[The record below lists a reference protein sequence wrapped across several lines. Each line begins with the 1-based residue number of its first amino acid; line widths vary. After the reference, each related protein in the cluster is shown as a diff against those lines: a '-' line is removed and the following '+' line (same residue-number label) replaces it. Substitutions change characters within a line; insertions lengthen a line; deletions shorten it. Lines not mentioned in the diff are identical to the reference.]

1 MFSNLMNISSLK
13 YEEPQWNHARPW
25 KWLVFWT
32 FLFLL
37 AWKVRPVNYVDFVS
51 CIEFFLGSSWV
62 LYHIN
67 SITSYET
74 ERTRQEKLAR
84 ERIMARQQ
92 QRKGSTA
99 KSSEEKLQ
107 NAEEQDKKED
117 VVTIAQLQKEG
128 IVALQD
134 SVLNEMEKKHQN
146 EQEVSILNWY

>member
-1 MFSNLMNISSLK
+1 
-13 YEEPQWNHARPW
+13 
-25 KWLVFWT
+25 
-32 FLFLL
+32 
-37 AWKVRPVNYVDFVS
+37 
-51 CIEFFLGSSWV
+51 
-62 LYHIN
+62 
-67 SITSYET
+67 
-74 ERTRQEKLAR
+74 
-84 ERIMARQQ
+84 MARQQ

-99 KSSEEKLQ
+99 KSSKEKLQ